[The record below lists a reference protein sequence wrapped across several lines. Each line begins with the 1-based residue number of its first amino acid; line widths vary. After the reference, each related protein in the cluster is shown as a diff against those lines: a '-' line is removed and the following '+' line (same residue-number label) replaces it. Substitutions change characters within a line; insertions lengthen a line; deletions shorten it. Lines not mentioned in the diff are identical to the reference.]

1 MRRPIVM
8 LTLLAL
14 IWGASFMLIKIAD
27 RELTPA
33 TLILGRLGSAAL
45 LLAAIAFVRLG
56 PRETFEQI
64 RGAWRWLVVIG
75 LLNTALP
82 FWLLSWGEKR
92 LDSGLA
98 SIIQGAV
105 PIFNAL
111 LAFAFFR
118 EARVVGIRLAGLGIG
133 FVGVA
138 RLVGAQPDGKLLA
151 ALAVVAMALCYA
163 IGTLLAGRY
172 LRGTPPLVV
181 ALASTVVSTLAV
193 LPVGVIQAPSRVWH
207 GETIVAILVLGLVG
221 TAIAYLLFFALIQR
235 AGPNYATLVT
245 YLVPPI
251 ALAYGAIFLGER
263 FGPIAFASLALILV
277 GVALA
282 TGGVSRLRVGAAA
295 RRAKPGEPA
304 PEPL

>member
-1 MRRPIVM
+1 MRRPIVI
-8 LTLLAL
+8 LTLLAF

-27 RELTPA
+27 RQLAPS
-33 TLILGRLGSAAL
+33 TLILARLGSAAL

-56 PRETFEQI
+56 PRETWAYV
-64 RGAWRWLVVIG
+64 RGAWVWLVVIG
-75 LLNTALP
+75 LVNTALP

-92 LDSGLA
+92 IDSGLA

-118 EARVVGIRLAGLGIG
+118 EARVSGLRLVGLVIG

-138 RLVGAQPDGKLLA
+138 LLVGAQPHGKLLA

-163 IGTLLAGRY
+163 IGTLLAGRH

-181 ALASTVVSTLAV
+181 ALASTVVSTVAV
-193 LPVGVIQAPSRVWH
+193 LPVGVIQAPAEAWH
-207 GETIVAILVLGLVG
+207 GKTIASVLVLGFVG

-251 ALAYGAIFLGER
+251 ALFYGAVFLDES
-263 FGPIAFASLALILV
+263 FSPIDFASLALILV
-277 GVALA
+277 GVGLA
-282 TGGVSRLRVGAAA
+282 TGSVRLASLRAA
-295 RRAKPGEPA
+295 RAEAREAA
-304 PEPL
+304 

>member
-1 MRRPIVM
+1 MRRPVVI
-8 LTLLAL
+8 LTVLAL

-45 LLAAIAFVRLG
+45 LLAAIAMVRLG
-56 PRETFEQI
+56 PQATLAEI
-64 RGAWRWLVVIG
+64 RRRWQWLVVIG
-75 LLNTALP
+75 VVNTAVP

-92 LDSGLA
+92 IDSGLA

-118 EARVVGIRLAGLGIG
+118 EERVGGLRLVGLGIG

-138 RLVGAQPDGKLLA
+138 LLIGEQPHGKLLG
-151 ALAVVAMALCYA
+151 ALAVAGMALCYA

-181 ALASTVVSTLAV
+181 ALASTVVSTIAV
-193 LPVGVIQAPSRVWH
+193 LPAGIIQAPAEMWH
-207 GETIVAILVLGLVG
+207 GETVAAILVLGFVG

-235 AGPNYATLVT
+235 AGANYATLVT

-251 ALAYGAIFLGER
+251 ALAYGAIFLGES
-263 FGPIAFASLALILV
+263 FGAVAFGSLALILV

-282 TGGVSRLRVGAAA
+282 TGSVRLAWLRAGRAEAREAA
-295 RRAKPGEPA
+295 
-304 PEPL
+304 

>member
-1 MRRPIVM
+1 MRRPIVF

-27 RELTPA
+27 RQLAPS
-33 TLILGRLGSAAL
+33 TLILGRIGSAAL
-45 LLAAIAFVRLG
+45 VLAAVAVWRLG
-56 PRETFEQI
+56 ARETI
-64 RGAWRWLVVIG
+64 AHLRGAWVWLVVVG
-75 LLNTALP
+75 LVNTALP

-92 LDSGLA
+92 LDSGVA

-118 EARVVGIRLAGLGIG
+118 ELRVTGMKLVGLAIG

-138 RLVGAQPDGKLLA
+138 LLVGAQPHGKLLA

-163 IGTLLAGRY
+163 FGTLATGRY
-172 LRGTPPLVV
+172 LKGTPPLVI
-181 ALASTVVSTLAV
+181 ALASCLVATIAV
-193 LPVGVIQAPSRVWH
+193 APVGIAQAPAETWH
-207 GETIVAILVLGLVG
+207 AETIMAILVLGVVG
-221 TAIAYLLFFALIQR
+221 TAIAYLLFFEIIR
-235 AGPNYATLVT
+235 TAGPNYATLVT

-251 ALAYGAIFLGER
+251 ALAYGAIFLGES
-263 FGPIAFASLALILV
+263 FGASAFGALALILA

-282 TGGVSRLRVGAAA
+282 TGSVRLAFLRGR
-295 RRAKPGEPA
+295 RRALATGTREA
-304 PEPL
+304 